1 MQIIWKHIYKDNFRK
16 TSQYEQQRKSMVIRF
31 ISNTMIS
38 TNETQSK
45 NQYIINIGTIQ

>member
-1 MQIIWKHIYKDNFRK
+1 MESKWKHRYQDNCRK
-16 TSQYEQQRKSMVIRF
+16 TIQYEQQRKSMVIRF